1 MKPFMDED
9 FLLEGDSAKRL
20 YHDYAKDMPIIDYHC
35 HVSPDEILK
44 DACLDNLGYAW
55 LGGDHYKWRLMRA
68 CGVPEEKITGNAS
81 WEEKFLAYAACVAK
95 AVGNPLYHWTHLEL
109 KRFFGYD
116 GPLNE
121 RTAPEVWALGKR
133 ILAQEDMHVRG
144 LILRSKVY
152 AIGTTDDPADSLM
165 SHGALALDKGFS
177 VRVVPSYRPDKAVNI
192 DKPGFAEYLSRLCGG
207 PVSLAELKQA
217 LLQALDRFQA
227 LGCRASDHGLD
238 TIPYAPCTE
247 GYAETVLQKA
257 CKGEA
262 ITPLEA
268 EGYKTHLLLFLGEA
282 LHERDMVM
290 QLHFGAQRNL
300 NPPMFRA
307 LGPDTGFDSI
317 GDTGCAAKLAG
328 LLGALESRGAL
339 PRTIVYSL
347 NPVDN
352 AMIDSVIGSFQGG
365 SLCKLQ
371 HGSAWWFNDTLHGM
385 REQLTTL
392 ASIGL
397 LSGFVGMLTD
407 SRSFLSYT
415 RHEYFRRILC
425 GLIGGWVDRGE
436 VYPDFDLLGKM
447 VQDISFNN
455 AKAYFKL

>member
-9 FLLEGDSAKRL
+9 LLLGTDSARRL
-20 YHDYAKDMPIIDYHC
+20 FFDYAKDMPIVDYHC

-44 DACLDNLGYAW
+44 DVCLNDLGYAW

-68 CGVPEEKITGNAS
+68 FGVPEEKITGSAP
-81 WEEKFLAYAACVAK
+81 WEEKFRAYAYCVAR
-95 AVGNPLYHWTHLEL
+95 AAGNPLYHWTHLEL

-121 RTAPEVWALGKR
+121 HTADEVWELGKR
-133 ILAQEDMHVRG
+133 ALSRPDMHVRG
-144 LILRSKVY
+144 LILRSRVV
-152 AIGTTDDPADSLM
+152 AVGTTDDPADSLM
-165 SHGALALDKGFS
+165 SHGALREDKSFP
-177 VRVVPSYRPDKAVNI
+177 VQVVPSFRPDKAVNI
-192 DKPGFAEYLSRLCGG
+192 DKPGFAAYIGQLCGG
-207 PVSLAELKQA
+207 PVNIGELKEA
-217 LLQALDRFQA
+217 LVLSLDRFQA

-238 TIPYAPCTE
+238 SVPYAPCTE
-247 GYAETVLQKA
+247 AYAEKA
-257 CKGEA
+257 LEKALRGEA
-262 ITPLEA
+262 VSPLEA
-268 EGYKTHLLLFLGEA
+268 EAYKTHLLLFLGEK

-300 NPPMFRA
+300 NPPMFRS
-307 LGPDTGFDSI
+307 LGPDTGYDAI

-328 LLGALESRGAL
+328 FLGALENRRAL

-352 AMIDSVIGSFQGG
+352 AMIDSVIGSFQGEG
-365 SLCKLQ
+365 KCKLQ
-371 HGSAWWFNDTLHGM
+371 HGSAWWFNDTLSGM
-385 REQLTTL
+385 RAQLTSL
-392 ASIGL
+392 ASISL
-397 LSGFVGMLTD
+397 LPGFVGMLTD

-425 GLIGGWVDRGE
+425 DLVGGWIEDGLL
-436 VYPDFDLLGKM
+436 YPDFELWGKM

-455 AKAYFKL
+455 AKAYFRL